1 MKSVFSQCYTKL
13 LKEYTRPLVAFT
25 NPNTI
30 HNFIEYDTFW
40 KRKQITGNVLFSGRN
55 LTELPDLSDV
65 YVYGDFSCSFNNLKS
80 LKGSPMEVKFSFMC
94 TNNILENLEYMTQK
108 IGNDVDCS
116 NNNLKSLYG
125 APDTINGIFNCSSN
139 NLKSLQ
145 YSPRI
150 VRGAFNC
157 KQNDLNSL
165 QGLPETIDGNFI
177 WYNNNKI
184 TKEDFLKSIIFSNI
198 TGQYFSGPPARYPFP
213 VIDKDEVLK
222 LIDHEQRKARLPIVD
237 DFDTEDDISKW

>member
-1 MKSVFSQCYTKL
+1 MESAFSQCYTKL
-13 LKEYTRPLVAFT
+13 LKEYTRPTIAFRD
-25 NPNTI
+25 PNNI

-40 KRKQITGNVLFSGRN
+40 KRKQITGNVLFSGMN

-94 TNNILENLEYMTQK
+94 TNNILESLEHMTQK
-108 IGNDVDCS
+108 IGDDVDCS

-125 APDTINGIFNCSSN
+125 APDTINGVFNCSSN

-145 YSPRI
+145 YSPR
-150 VRGAFNC
+150 VVKGAFNC

-165 QGLPETIDGNFI
+165 QGLPETIDGNFV

-198 TGQYFSGPPARYPFP
+198 SGQYFSGPPARYPFP

-222 LIDHEQRKARLPIVD
+222 LIDHEQRKARLPIVND
-237 DFDTEDDISKW
+237 LDTEDDISRW